1 MIDRRKLPIV
11 FSLVMAVVLLIAPFS
26 LLAQQG
32 GTTRYVYDDNGR
44 LRAVILPTGE
54 VAVYEYDAAG
64 NITAIRRP
72 GANTIEFLSFFPH
85 EGGAGDQVTILGSG
99 IGPAYQSVTFNG
111 VTATVIQATP
121 SVIIAEV
128 PNAATTGLIQVNM
141 PGGTLQTPTPFTV
154 LPHVRITPAS
164 PIVMIN
170 AAVQF
175 SAVVTPLPAD
185 QSVTWSV
192 NGISGGN
199 ATVGTISAS
208 GLYTAPNQTINAVI
222 RATSVATPTLFGETQ
237 ARVRDA
243 NGFGILASSTV
254 SVSRGSVGV
263 ALTER
268 PVSVLNG
275 RTLDRSFGQSAPV
288 SVLFGRGLDRT
299 VGQSLPVSVSTGP
312 VITAIAP
319 NQLARGGTISLTI
332 SGSNLD
338 GATALRFINA
348 NGTLDTTITVSNI
361 SVNAGGDRLTAMVT
375 VSAGTALGQ
384 RVVMVEAT
392 AGTSPTASAGANV
405 VQVTQ

>member
-1 MIDRRKLPIV
+1 MIHRRKLSIV
-11 FSLVMAVVLLIAPFS
+11 LTLVMAVVLLTAPFS
-26 LLAQQG
+26 LLAQQS

-85 EGGAGDQVTILGSG
+85 AGGAGDLVTILGSG
-99 IGPAYQSVTFNG
+99 IGPGYQSVTFNS
-111 VTATVIQATP
+111 VTAAVIQATS
-121 SVIIAEV
+121 SVIIAAV
-128 PNAATTGLIQVNM
+128 PDAATTGLIRVNM

-170 AAVQF
+170 ATVQL
-175 SAVVTPLPAD
+175 SAAVTPLLTD

-192 NGISGGN
+192 NGINGGN

-208 GLYTAPNQTINAVI
+208 GLYLAPNQTINAIV
-222 RATSVATPTLFGETQ
+222 RATSVATPTLFGETT

-243 NGFGILASSTV
+243 NGFGILASSTI
-254 SVSRGSVGV
+254 SVSHGAMGSV
-263 ALTER
+263 LTER

-275 RTLDRSFGQSAPV
+275 RTLERSLGQSAPV
-288 SVLFGRGLDRT
+288 SVLWGRRLDQS
-299 VGQSLPVSVSTGP
+299 VGQSSPVSVTTGP
-312 VITAIAP
+312 VITGVAS
-319 NQLARGGTISLTI
+319 NQLARGGTITLTL

-348 NGTLDTTITVSNI
+348 NGTLDMTITVSNLN
-361 SVNAGGDRLTAMVT
+361 VNASGDRLTATVT
-375 VSAGTALGQ
+375 VSAGAALGQ
-384 RVVMVEAT
+384 RIVMVEAA
-392 AGTSPTASAGANV
+392 AGTSLTANAGANV